1 MADEIEDRGHE
12 PSLASPRTLAFEQA
26 LEKEHGAERAL
37 VHAIIKDVAIC
48 VLVAIPIF
56 VGVIALALRS
66 QHPRWGG
73 WLGMAVG
80 IGVLAGLFFGVWAAF
95 VTKAHLL
102 DEADQ
107 DGLVD
112 VTDRG

>member
-1 MADEIEDRGHE
+1 MADEIDDRGQE
-12 PSLASPRTLAFEQA
+12 PALANPRTLAFEQA
-26 LEKEHGAERAL
+26 LEEERGAERAL
-37 VHAIIKDVAIC
+37 VRAIIKDVAIC
-48 VLVAIPIF
+48 VPVAIPIF

-66 QHPRWGG
+66 QDPRWGA

-102 DEADQ
+102 DEIDQ
-107 DGLVD
+107 P
-112 VTDRG
+112 VT